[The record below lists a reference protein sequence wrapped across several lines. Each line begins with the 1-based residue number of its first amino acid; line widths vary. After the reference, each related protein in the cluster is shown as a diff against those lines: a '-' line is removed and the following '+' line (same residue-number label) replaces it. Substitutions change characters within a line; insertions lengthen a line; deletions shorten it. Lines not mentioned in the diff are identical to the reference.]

1 MEITNDK
8 DTKKISR
15 FNFGGKRL
23 ESTQFIFQNLP
34 LWIASCVIGLVSVLY
49 TEFLHIGE
57 SFFLNLYHHH
67 KAWVF
72 LFAPV
77 SFFVSYIL
85 VQRYAKYSN
94 ASGIPQIMAALELPS
109 KKAKK
114 LTDRLLSIRVIIVKI
129 FSSFFIS
136 LGGGVIGREGPTI
149 QIAASILYVVNKSL
163 PNSWP
168 KISQK
173 LMIITGGAAGLA
185 AAFNTPLGGIVFAI
199 EELSKSSIKYLR
211 TTVFSAVII
220 SGFTAQSIL
229 GPYLVF
235 GFPTVESHGFNFF
248 LILLLVTFLCG
259 IIGAYFGKIIFII
272 NKFKKSL
279 TIRNQYIYGF
289 VAVMLF
295 ATVVFFTNEDS
306 VGSGNLL
313 LNRLLFETD
322 KTIDWYIIPARL
334 FNGIISFT
342 NGGAGGIFAPALSF
356 GGTIGAFVGNLFTLA
371 SNQINM
377 LILIGMVSF
386 LTAFTRSPFTCAILV
401 LEMTDR
407 HSVIFYL
414 LIAAWGANLIANQ
427 IDKKSFYEKTAEIIT
442 NDLLDELKSEKKAVK
457 EKELKES
464 ELPEIKS

>member
-1 MEITNDK
+1 MEISNEK
-8 DTKKISR
+8 NTKKIPSLNITGR
-15 FNFGGKRL
+15 RL

-34 LWIASCVIGLVSVLY
+34 LWIASCLIGLISVLY
-49 TEFLHIGE
+49 TELLHIGE
-57 SFFLNLYHHH
+57 SFFLTLYHHH

-77 SFFVSYIL
+77 AFFLSYIL
-85 VQRYAKYSN
+85 VVRYSKYSN
-94 ASGIPQIMAALELPS
+94 ASGIPQVMAALALPN

-114 LTDRLLSIRVIIVKI
+114 LSDRLLSVRIILVKI
-129 FSSFFIS
+129 ISSFFIS
-136 LGGGVIGREGPTI
+136 LGGGVVGREGPTI
-149 QIAASILYVVNKSL
+149 QIAASILYVVNKIL

-199 EELSKSSIKYLR
+199 EELSKNSIKYLR

-220 SGFTAQSIL
+220 AGFTAQTIL

-235 GFPTVESHGFNFF
+235 GFPKVQADGFHFF
-248 LILLLVTFLCG
+248 LILLLVTLSSG
-259 IIGAYFGKIIFII
+259 LVGAYFGKIIFII

-279 TIRNQYIYGF
+279 STRNQYIYGF

-322 KTIDWYIIPARL
+322 KTIEWYIIPARL
-334 FNGIISFT
+334 FNGIVSFT

-356 GGTIGAFVGNLFTLA
+356 GGTIGAFIGSLFTLNA
-371 SNQINM
+371 SQVNM

-414 LIAAWGANLIANQ
+414 LVAAWGANLIANRVE
-427 IDKKSFYEKTAEIIT
+427 KRSFYEKTAEIIAE
-442 NDLLDELKSEKKAVK
+442 DLLNELKSEKKATK
-457 EKELKES
+457 EKDLTEGEVS
-464 ELPEIKS
+464 EIKS